1 MEGRISVIDAPSS
14 GDMQIWNDIV
24 NIKLDGVG
32 FHTAMYSLSLGGG
45 LCDMARIHKSRAM
58 DEYKEFLCTVQCF
71 SDTFHSSPT
80 FTMSRPNLPSV
91 ISSKEEALSLYD
103 EWETDTFKKLREA
116 RSALSGDKSYVNKM
130 IKDVID
136 ELNYIDSI

>member
-1 MEGRISVIDAPSS
+1 
-14 GDMQIWNDIV
+14 MQVWNDIV
-24 NIKLDGVG
+24 NVKLDGVG

-45 LCDMARIHKSRAM
+45 LCDMAKIHKSRAM
-58 DEYKEFLCTVQCF
+58 EEYKEFLCVVQCF
-71 SDTFHSSPT
+71 SDAFHSSPT
-80 FTMSRPNLPSV
+80 FNMGRPNLPAS
-91 ISSKEEALSLYD
+91 ISSNEEALGLYD
-103 EWETDTFKKLREA
+103 EWETETFKKLREA